1 VTKTNKKVY
10 NVKTSKIGDA
20 LVSDFRQFLI
30 DRFSQKFDVFL
41 ERKWQLLLWWKRDTG
56 SVLEEGRD

>member
-1 VTKTNKKVY
+1 VTKTKKVY
-10 NVKTSKIGDA
+10 NVQTSKIGDA

-30 DRFSQKFDVFL
+30 NSFSQKFDVFL

-56 SVLEEGRD
+56 SVLEEGRE